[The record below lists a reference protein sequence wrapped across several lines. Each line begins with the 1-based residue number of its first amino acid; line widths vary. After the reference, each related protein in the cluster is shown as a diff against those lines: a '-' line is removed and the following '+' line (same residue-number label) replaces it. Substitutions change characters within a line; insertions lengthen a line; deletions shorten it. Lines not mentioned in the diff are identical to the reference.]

1 MIETVI
7 ANKAAT
13 AGDWTSL
20 HKGADGRWTDDA
32 DTPVLPGA
40 GADAKGLVKAQRPA
54 RSMAEA
60 KCVEPRP
67 S

>member
-7 ANKAAT
+7 ADDAAT

-32 DTPVLPGA
+32 DIPVLPGA
-40 GADAKGLVKAQRPA
+40 DADAKGLAKA
-54 RSMAEA
+54 
-60 KCVEPRP
+60 
-67 S
+67 

>member
-7 ANKAAT
+7 ADDAAT

-32 DTPVLPGA
+32 GTPVLPGA
-40 GADAKGLVKAQRPA
+40 DADAKGLAKA
-54 RSMAEA
+54 
-60 KCVEPRP
+60 
-67 S
+67 